1 MAFPVNENTTGDEN
15 FHVIMDPPNNHLF
28 PWTNDTGAD
37 VAKGDVVILGPLVGI
52 ADEDIATG
60 DEGSL
65 NIGDGDG
72 VLTAQ
77 VAPGSTFVT
86 PGQEVWYDPA
96 TGLVQDTSA
105 NNLYG
110 IGVNVR
116 DALSADGV
124 LAFLKRR
131 YWVREAFYA
140 ET

>member
-1 MAFPVNENTTGDEN
+1 MAFPVNEDTTGDEN
-15 FHVIMDPPNNHLF
+15 FYVAMDPPNNHAF

-52 ADEDIATG
+52 ADEDIEAG
-60 DEGSL
+60 YEGSL
-65 NIGDGDG
+65 NIGDGD
-72 VLTAQ
+72 VILTAQ
-77 VAPGSTFVT
+77 VAVGSTFVT
-86 PGQEVWYDPA
+86 VGQEVWYDPA

-110 IGVNVR
+110 LGPSVAVLSDNGVV
-116 DALSADGV
+116 
-124 LAFLKRR
+124 AFLKRR